1 MSFGAVGGLG
11 TASARPP
18 RSDGGPLIIASV
30 PPYGNDGPRRR
41 GRPPSPLGL
50 PRLRGPPRFP
60 TAVENSRS
68 AARPVYHRRAHLRT
82 STRRSFPPMATARST
97 SRSSKD
103 TYLGR
108 VVAGRYRLEALL
120 GEGGMGVVY
129 RARHVLI
136 DRVVALKL
144 IRPDLRGETHL
155 RAWMLREARAANR
168 VDHAHI
174 VEIHDVGET
183 EEGELYL
190 VMEYLTGTS
199 LSSEI
204 AKGQMP
210 ITRAV
215 DILEQMTAA
224 LSRAHDL
231 GVVHRDLKSDNIML
245 TTRGGRRDFV
255 KILDFGLAALARDP
269 RLAPKGAVFGTPEYM
284 SPEQARG
291 DDAVPTSDLYALGIL
306 FFEMTTGQLPF
317 RSSDRDTLL
326 EMQRSSPSPRPVTLR
341 QDLPDTAERIILRL
355 LEKDPRRRFRDGHHL
370 SEQLKALQR
379 TLPST
384 TWEVQQQAEPPAA
397 APPPPPAPTPGVV
410 EWSRRAAYFARMVAR
425 AYPNGRAPAD
435 VQQAADQMWETAAR
449 ASRLEGELASHQ
461 KKLEAIER
469 RGRALRA
476 EIGRKVEELA
486 EEESRT
492 LRDAAAERERVSSLQ
507 QRLGEANQRWEA
519 AHQRAIQAAAGS
531 DGQTMRAAF
540 EEVGGMRSRAQTLQ
554 EIIQE
559 NQQRVQTKENAAADL
574 RRQIDELR
582 AQLQRY
588 SDALENDLSAGR
600 ERIATRVREALGY
613 EKTFAQ
619 ASEVLMTH
627 LADRPE
633 CSELIEE
640 LRTEEARFNRR
651 AEQSQV
657 APAAPPDRLIK
668 A

>member
-1 MSFGAVGGLG
+1 MG
-11 TASARPP
+11 TIAFESATMTTK
-18 RSDGGPLIIASV
+18 
-30 PPYGNDGPRRR
+30 
-41 GRPPSPLGL
+41 
-50 PRLRGPPRFP
+50 
-60 TAVENSRS
+60 TA
-68 AARPVYHRRAHLRT
+68 AKPA
-82 STRRSFPPMATARST
+82 
-97 SRSSKD
+97 KD
-103 TYLGR
+103 TYLGK

-190 VMEYLTGTS
+190 VMEYLVGTS

-204 AKGQMP
+204 GKGPMP
-210 ITRAV
+210 LARATDV
-215 DILEQMTAA
+215 LEQMCAA
-224 LSRAHDL
+224 LARAHDL

-245 TTRGGRRDFV
+245 TTKGGRRDFV

-284 SPEQARG
+284 APEQARG
-291 DDAVPTSDLYALGIL
+291 DDAMPVSDLYALGIL
-306 FFEMTTGQLPF
+306 FFEMVTGQLPF

-326 EMQRSSPSPRPVTLR
+326 EMQKSAPAPKPRSIVK
-341 QDLPDTAERIILRL
+341 DLPEQAEKIILKL
-355 LEKDPRRRFRDGHHL
+355 LEKDPKNRFRDGHHL
-370 SEQLKALQR
+370 QEELKAFQR

-384 TWEVQQQAEPPAA
+384 YELTPNDAPPPA

-410 EWSRRAAYFARMVAR
+410 EWSRRAAYFSRMIAR
-425 AYPNGRAPAD
+425 AYPNGRVPD
-435 VQQAADQMWETAAR
+435 ELQQAGDQLWEVSAR

-461 KKLEAIER
+461 RKLDAIER

-492 LRDAAAERERVSSLQ
+492 LREAAAERDRANRVKARIDQERVLFDQASKETLAHE
-507 QRLGEANQRWEA
+507 RAGDGARWRVSFEA
-519 AHQRAIQAAAGS
+519 ATASRSKAEVLSDVLADHERRATQKER
-531 DGQTMRAAF
+531 T
-540 EEVGGMRSRAQTLQ
+540 AQ
-554 EIIQE
+554 
-559 NQQRVQTKENAAADL
+559 DL

-588 SDALENDLSAGR
+588 GDALENDLAAGR
-600 ERIATRVREALGY
+600 ERIAARVKEALGY
-613 EKTFAQ
+613 EKTFTDG
-619 ASEVLMTH
+619 SSLLLNH
-627 LADRPE
+627 LKGRPE
-633 CSELIEE
+633 CLELLEE
-640 LRTEEARFNRR
+640 MRR
-651 AEQSQV
+651 EDAAFQLGAHG
-657 APAAPPDRLIK
+657 APSGRADQTGAFK
-668 A
+668 AVIG